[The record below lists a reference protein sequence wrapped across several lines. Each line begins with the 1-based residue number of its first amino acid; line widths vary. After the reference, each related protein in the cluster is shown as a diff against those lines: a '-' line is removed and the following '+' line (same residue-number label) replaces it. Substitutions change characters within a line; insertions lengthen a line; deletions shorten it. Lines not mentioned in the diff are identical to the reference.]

1 LKIYFAPDTSDHP
14 NWGCRVMGD
23 WFRNEF
29 ARAGYPHTW
38 RTGSQWFY
46 RQHPQLERLRTLD
59 DFRHHAG
66 EVEAGRILPDLA
78 SMLRECDLVF
88 LNGENFIRPG
98 SHKGRM
104 LLFIAY
110 LAKAVFNKPCVLANH
125 SLDLD
130 EADLAGIAGGIYP
143 LLDEVH
149 FREETSFARGAPL
162 AAPGR
167 SRLIPDVALGRAGR
181 PARGMG
187 GPGAPPGDTF
197 PRGPTARTTS
207 IRCAP
212 TSPCAPVRFLPR
224 PAIRMSTLRRHSSG
238 CANASTMK
246 SHPSC

>member
-1 LKIYFAPDTSDHP
+1 
-14 NWGCRVMGD
+14 MGD

-46 RQHPQLERLRTLD
+46 RQHPQLPRLRTLD

-66 EVEAGRILPDLA
+66 EVEAGSILSGLA

-130 EADLAGIAGGIYP
+130 DADLASGHFFAATGGTP
-143 LLDEVH
+143 
-149 FREETSFARGAPL
+149 T
-162 AAPGR
+162 
-167 SRLIPDVALGRAGR
+167 VALSANTHKMHSLMRQLR
-181 PARGMG
+181 M
-187 GPGAPPGDTF
+187 D
-197 PRGPTARTTS
+197 
-207 IRCAP
+207 
-212 TSPCAPVRFLPR
+212 APVFDALQ
-224 PAIRMSTLRRHSSG
+224 L
-238 CANASTMK
+238 
-246 SHPSC
+246 